1 MPNNTFS
8 MNVWMDALL
17 HTPPDECLLL
27 AIEDS
32 VAADETLDLVMGF
45 YAEGEY
51 HVGTAMGGD
60 PLPNDKRVRFWM
72 VPLWPE
78 GYDTNGIR
86 MEVKGSG
93 QRLFLRDGI
102 AYLAERM
109 EQDVLINPLLPHG
122 FDSTPNDGRPVS
134 HQKWWNLPYVVT
146 ETIAEMDA
154 FYADRTDDHA
164 EAGRKHWGD
173 IRKKWLESWPSGI
186 RYDVRCLDGGAWDRS
201 TNWGAFASLEE
212 ALQCAH
218 GGPSW
223 RRGSAL
229 AAGA

>member
-8 MNVWMDALL
+8 MNDWIDALL

-51 HVGTAMGGD
+51 HVGTATGGD
-60 PLPNDKRVRFWM
+60 PLPDDKRVRFWM
-72 VPLWPE
+72 VPIWPE

-86 MEVKGSG
+86 MEVKGRG
-93 QRLFLRDGI
+93 QRFFLGNGI

-134 HQKWWNLPYVVT
+134 HQKWWHVPYVVS
-146 ETIAEMDA
+146 ETIEEMDA
-154 FYADRTDDHA
+154 FYADRTDEHA
-164 EAGRKHWGD
+164 EAGRTHWRES
-173 IRKKWLESWPSGI
+173 RKKWLESWPLGT

-212 ALQCAH
+212 ALQCAQS
-218 GGPSW
+218 GPTW
-223 RRGSAL
+223 RQASATIV
-229 AAGA
+229 GA